1 MLELDGRTVV
11 ITAGASVM
19 ARHIARRMSDRGAN
33 IVVADI
39 DTAAA
44 EGWAAEL
51 PSALAVHCDV
61 ASTADVEHVRD
72 VTRERFGAADIVLS
86 HAGIGSA
93 GLVYDIPE
101 GDWTRLM
108 DVNVIGMARVL
119 RAFLPDM
126 LARGSG
132 HLVFTSSS
140 VALIPGHPISLLA
153 APYIASKAAV
163 IGLAQ
168 AIATAYG
175 KQGIAVTLFAPEA
188 TETGWA
194 PKPVGERESD
204 SVRELAAGLPRYA
217 RDTPDHAAAVL
228 LAALDEGRFLA
239 SATADH
245 ERLLRLEADA
255 LLDPS
260 ALASAYGTA

>member
-1 MLELDGRTVV
+1 MLDLDGRTVV

-19 ARHIARRMSDRGAN
+19 ARRIAGSMSRRGAN

-39 DTAAA
+39 DADAA
-44 EGWAAEL
+44 EAWAAEL
-51 PSALAVHCDV
+51 PSGLAVRCDV
-61 ASTADVEHVRD
+61 GSGADVEHLRD
-72 VTRERFGAADIVLS
+72 ATIDRFGAADIVLS

-101 GDWTRLM
+101 EDWTHLL
-108 DVNVIGMARVL
+108 DINVVGMARVL
-119 RAFLPDM
+119 RAFLPHM
-126 LARGSG
+126 LARESG

-168 AIATAYG
+168 AVATAYG
-175 KQGIAVTLFAPEA
+175 HRGIAVTLFAPEA

-194 PKPVGERESD
+194 PKPAGEHEAD
-204 SVRELAAGLPRYA
+204 AVRDLAATLPRYA
-217 RDTPDHAAAVL
+217 RDTPEHAAEVL

-245 ERLLRLEADA
+245 ERLLRLQADA

-260 ALASAYGTA
+260 VLASAYPSA